1 MSLRSWV
8 SYVQDLSRR
17 AGARVSRYRQK
28 IVPGR
33 EIGESI
39 DIDRLICPL
48 RYDMCVRLDF
58 ISLLRDEWG
67 FYSEDLDGFLGQPE
81 SQAYYIW
88 FKEVRC
94 ARYHPHIYRDERLLK
109 SAFTKRVH
117 DTANLWRSID
127 RIGYDVSVP
136 IRVGSGQS
144 IGTVNG
150 KTINSTYFAGDGCH
164 RMACLYLT
172 GRTRLEPEH
181 YEVRVL
187 RHFVP
192 LDITSALI
200 ERLPLDK
207 PTYLR
212 FISHF
217 YCDGLELGSVGKILQ
232 HVASEK
238 AHLLPELESVL
249 AFDLARIRDD

>member
-1 MSLRSWV
+1 MSLRSLV
-8 SYVQDLSRR
+8 AYVQDLSSR

-48 RYDMCVRLDF
+48 RYDLCVRIDF
-58 ISLLRDEWG
+58 IRLLRDELTL
-67 FYSEDLDGFLGQPE
+67 YSEDPDGFLARPQ

-94 ARYHPHIYRDERLLK
+94 ARYHPHIYRDEKLVK
-109 SAFTKRVH
+109 SAFAKRVQ
-117 DTANLWRSID
+117 DTARLWRSID
-127 RIGYDVSVP
+127 QIGYDASAP
-136 IRVGSGQS
+136 IRIGSGQS
-144 IGTVNG
+144 IQTVNG

-192 LDITSALI
+192 LDITSVLA
-200 ERLPLDK
+200 ERLPLDRT
-207 PTYLR
+207 TYLR

-217 YCDGLELGSVGKILQ
+217 YCDGLDLGSVDKILQ
-232 HVASEK
+232 HVACEK

-249 AFDLARIRDD
+249 AFDLARVRDD